1 MRIQYQRMVVCLS
14 FFVLSLPASAITKCV
29 GADGSVSYVQGNC
42 PDLRQERSSVKIWD
56 SDSKNHNPGSTIVPG
71 AGRTNASPSGSVSSK
86 NQRQPINA
94 SGASNPCNDRGRN
107 PVEAR
112 MNRQACEAL
121 RQSRG
126 SQSASCRR
134 LASGDERMNPVEYR
148 ALMAQCK
155 GSRN

>member
-1 MRIQYQRMVVCLS
+1 MRIQCQRMVVCLL
-14 FFVLSLPASAITKCV
+14 FFILSLPASAITKCV

-56 SDSKNHNPGSTIVPG
+56 SDSKNHNSGSTMVPG
-71 AGRTNASPSGSVSSK
+71 AGRPNASPSGSVSSK
-86 NQRQPINA
+86 NQRQLINA
-94 SGASNPCNDRGRN
+94 GRASNLCNDPGRN

-112 MNRQACEAL
+112 MNRLGCEVL

-126 SQSASCRR
+126 SQSASCTR
-134 LASGDERMNPVEYR
+134 LASSNERMNPVEYR
-148 ALMAQCK
+148 ALMAQCR